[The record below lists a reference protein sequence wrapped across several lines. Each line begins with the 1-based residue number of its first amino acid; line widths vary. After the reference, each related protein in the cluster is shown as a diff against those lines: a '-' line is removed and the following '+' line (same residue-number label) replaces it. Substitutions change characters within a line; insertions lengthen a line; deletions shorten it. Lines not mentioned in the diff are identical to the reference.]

1 MSKRQEE
8 IVTQMTLKFGELM
21 SAAETR
27 EVLKFKTA
35 SALWMARK
43 RGQVQLEAV
52 RIPGR
57 KQFMYS
63 TQEVALLLA
72 SWKAAS
78 KDCLGNEGTDVLE
91 QGKTESAHS

>member
-1 MSKRQEE
+1 MSKLQEE
-8 IVTQMTLKFGELM
+8 IVAEMTRRFGEIM

-27 EVLKFKTA
+27 ELLKFRTP
-35 SALWMARK
+35 SAFWMARK
-43 RGQVQLEAV
+43 RGQVQLEAI

-72 SWKAAS
+72 SWKATGKAAS
-78 KDCLGNEGTDVLE
+78 
-91 QGKTESAHS
+91 GKEAPMA